1 MELGF
6 DTVGNATLILHDKVP
21 LLATD
26 PWITGS
32 AYFGSWGL
40 AHEIRAEQLDAVRRC
55 KYLWIS
61 HGHPDHLSGDSLAA
75 LRDKIILVPDHRGA
89 RMSDDLKAQ
98 GFNVQVMPDRTWF
111 ELTPRVRVLCVP
123 DYNQDAILLADVNG
137 HLVINL
143 NDAGPRGWGGF
154 LKKVVRQ
161 YRRSILL
168 SLVGGGA
175 DMMNF
180 FDEDGRRLPN
190 PPKTPLGRT
199 LSNRAAYWGAT
210 ATIPFSAM
218 HRFQRTDSAWAEQH
232 TSQVEDY
239 AEEFDHSRCE
249 LFPAYVRYDCIT
261 DEVTALNPRRSP
273 QQLHEPKEFGDDWSE
288 QLEPQEEAQLRA
300 YFQRFERL
308 RRNVDFLRFIVGGAE
323 TLVELRSR
331 ELRRGLTFEAPRS
344 SLMTSVKYEIFD
356 DLLIGNF
363 MKVTLHGEW
372 GPNRLYPDFSPWVA
386 KYGDNGRAHTM
397 KELRE
402 YHRSYRER
410 APGDYLRHRF
420 ETGFLMP
427 LQQATASALRSRLG
441 TSSLLFR
448 SAKSAYWNI
457 RYRLF

>member
-1 MELGF
+1 MRRRHSTPTVATRPSWPGRRGTPARPSLPARAPRRVPASTSEVTFRPSRRRFPRDRDAASARSISETARAYPRNCAKMASAADTGNRRSLCAALRTTRIGDRWELRFRLPVSAQLPDCLSLQEVGGMELGF

-168 SLVGGGA
+168 SLVGGG
-175 DMMNF
+175 D
-180 FDEDGRRLPN
+180 
-190 PPKTPLGRT
+190 
-199 LSNRAAYWGAT
+199 
-210 ATIPFSAM
+210 
-218 HRFQRTDSAWAEQH
+218 
-232 TSQVEDY
+232 
-239 AEEFDHSRCE
+239 
-249 LFPAYVRYDCIT
+249 DC
-261 DEVTALNPRRSP
+261 
-273 QQLHEPKEFGDDWSE
+273 SE
-288 QLEPQEEAQLRA
+288 QLEPQEQAQLRA

-308 RRNVDFLRFIVGGAE
+308 RRNGDFLRFIVGGAE

-363 MKVTLHGEW
+363 M
-372 GPNRLYPDFSPWVA
+372 
-386 KYGDNGRAHTM
+386 
-397 KELRE
+397 
-402 YHRSYRER
+402 
-410 APGDYLRHRF
+410 
-420 ETGFLMP
+420 
-427 LQQATASALRSRLG
+427 
-441 TSSLLFR
+441 
-448 SAKSAYWNI
+448 
-457 RYRLF
+457 